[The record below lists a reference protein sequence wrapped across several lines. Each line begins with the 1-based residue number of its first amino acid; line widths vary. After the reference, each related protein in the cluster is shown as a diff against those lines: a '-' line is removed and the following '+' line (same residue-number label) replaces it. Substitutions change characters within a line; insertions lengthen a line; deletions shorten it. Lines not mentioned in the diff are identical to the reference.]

1 MASGIPKRATNKR
14 RQERRAESWK
24 RTQEKKAKRR
34 EVQDVQHA
42 HNAKVGS
49 TGKQRAK
56 EKKNAGSSEDGN

>member
-1 MASGIPKRATNKR
+1 MASGIPKRATNKK

-34 EVQDVQHA
+34 ETQEVQHA
-42 HNAKVGS
+42 HNVEVGS

-56 EKKNAGSSEDGN
+56 EKKSE